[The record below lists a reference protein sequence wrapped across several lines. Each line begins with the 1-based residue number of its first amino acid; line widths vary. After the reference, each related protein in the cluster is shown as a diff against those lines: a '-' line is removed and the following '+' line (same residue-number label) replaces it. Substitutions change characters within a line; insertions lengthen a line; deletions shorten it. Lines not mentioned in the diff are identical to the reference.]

1 MKTQLFTVD
10 KNVDVVYSP
19 DDNGWYLQKYLH
31 NAAGTTKVSHAV
43 FATKR
48 KALEQYSVGNIVWE

>member
-10 KNVDVVYSP
+10 NDVDVVYSP
-19 DDNGWYLQKYLH
+19 DDNGWYLQRFLH
-31 NAAGTTKVSHAV
+31 DADGTTKVSHAV

-48 KALEQYSVGNIVWE
+48 KALKRYDAGKIVWE

>member
-1 MKTQLFTVD
+1 METELFTVD
-10 KNVDVVYSP
+10 NDVDVVYSP

-31 NAAGTTKVSHAV
+31 DAARTTKVSHAT

-48 KALEQYSVGNIVWE
+48 KALEHYKAGKTIWD